1 MLKKLVP
8 MLALTSL
15 AFGSGL
21 CFDPYNHD
29 YGISTGELDDGPG
42 TYRLQNYDK
51 TVILHNGRMIVDKDQ
66 NISIKLVRY
75 VVNGDKAL
83 ILIRDEGIDHV
94 YEYFA
99 IYTECV
105 NGKPVTKDV
114 EDVSDFNPA
123 ADTVDLPNYPI
134 KLGFYKDGFWTKA
147 LTINS
152 IHHGKYSCDYETE
165 YYPYRLIKEGKGYEG
180 PVKKQYLPPR
190 VCNALG
196 HKFGM

>member
-1 MLKKLVP
+1 MLKKLVSA
-8 MLALTSL
+8 LALTSL

-147 LTINS
+147 LTITWIKDN
-152 IHHGKYSCDYETE
+152 KYSCDYETE

-196 HKFGM
+196 KKLDG

>member
-1 MLKKLVP
+1 MLKKLVSA
-8 MLALTSL
+8 LALTSL

-42 TYRLQNYDK
+42 TYRLQLYDK
-51 TVILHNGRMIVDKDQ
+51 KVILHDGKMLVDKDL

-114 EDVSDFNPA
+114 EDVSDFYPA

-134 KLGFYKDGFWTKA
+134 KLGFYKDGFWVKA
-147 LTINS
+147 LTITWIKDN
-152 IHHGKYSCDYETE
+152 KYSCDYRTE
-165 YYPYRLIKEGKGYEG
+165 YYPYKLIKEGKGYEG
-180 PVKKQYLPPR
+180 PVKKQYLPFR
-190 VCNALG
+190 VCKVLG
-196 HKFGM
+196 HEVGM

>member
-1 MLKKLVP
+1 MLKKLVSA
-8 MLALTSL
+8 LALTGL
-15 AFGSGL
+15 AFGNGL
-21 CFDPYNHD
+21 CFDPYNHN
-29 YGISTGELDDGPG
+29 YGISTGELTDVNGLG
-42 TYRLQNYDK
+42 LYTYDK
-51 TVILHNGRMIVDKDQ
+51 KVILHNGKMLVDKYLK
-66 NISIKLVRY
+66 ISIKLVRY
-75 VVNGDKAL
+75 VVNGNKAL
-83 ILIRDEGIDHV
+83 ILIEGEGRPGPV
-94 YEYFA
+94 YEYFVL
-99 IYTECV
+99 YTECV

-114 EDVSDFNPA
+114 EAVSDFAPTAN
-123 ADTVDLPNYPI
+123 TVDLPKYPI
-134 KLGFYKDGFWTKA
+134 KFGFYKYGFWTKA